1 MAFANTQGGTVLI
14 GVTDNRSVCG
24 TTIGKE
30 PLRHHI
36 HIGRFKTPSMI
47 IDDRQITDTLFEAVE
62 QAMKVILFLISTWL
76 YRVIK
81 DNPGTRLPELSQK
94 IHIPVKTLERWVKQ
108 LREDGK
114 IIFKGA
120 PKTGGY
126 QVTDSGNTVIN
137 ED

>member
-47 IDDRQITDTLFEAVE
+47 IDDRQITDTLFEAIE

-76 YRVIK
+76 SPLMATYSAKSALLIPCRLCVKMEKLFSRVHRK
-81 DNPGTRLPELSQK
+81 QAATKSQ
-94 IHIPVKTLERWVKQ
+94 IV
-108 LREDGK
+108 
-114 IIFKGA
+114 
-120 PKTGGY
+120 
-126 QVTDSGNTVIN
+126 VIL
-137 ED
+137 